1 MAQKVAL
8 KPAPTSVDPGRWP
21 WYRKHS
27 RTPRRTPADPAAV
40 IEHYYLAA
48 GAKPRR
54 VTPGSG
60 GAWSWDGASVWAAA
74 IFATHLLLALR
85 TDTTALPGLTAQ
97 LIAAWAAMTALRHLT
112 TTHPRAQLIQTVSL
126 AAFATLGPEFH
137 WYAVPAL
144 AVIGA
149 TSSHELL
156 RAYLDRKEARRGI
169 TYPMPSMAFGAP
181 GGVTK
186 SAGLYGKAAVAAGA
200 RGETTTAKILD
211 LLLDIPGTTV
221 MHGLKFP
228 GSANADVDH
237 AVVNGQVVI
246 LIDSKQF
253 RAGEYAWADGDG
265 TVIENTKT
273 GTRYAN
279 HMASARRG
287 YRRILGN
294 RTEVYAIVLMH
305 GKGATVG
312 RNKTADG
319 VLLATAQ
326 DAMGA
331 IGRIV
336 DQEFSDTRGQVDNSR
351 TVGRLLL
358 QMKR

>member
-1 MAQKVAL
+1 MAPKVATSPT
-8 KPAPTSVDPGRWP
+8 PATVDPGRWP
-21 WYRKHS
+21 WHRKHS
-27 RTPRRTPADPAAV
+27 RTPRRTPADPAAI

-48 GAKPRR
+48 GAKPRKPKEAAR
-54 VTPGSG
+54 G
-60 GAWSWDGASVWAAA
+60 WNWDGVSVWAAA
-74 IFATHLLLALR
+74 IVSTHLLSALR
-85 TDTTALPGLTAQ
+85 GPTATLPAITAQ
-97 LIAAWAAMTALRHLT
+97 LIAAWAAIAALKALT
-112 TTHPRAQLIQTVSL
+112 KAHPKAQLIQTISL
-126 AAFATLGPEFH
+126 TALAILGPEFY

-144 AVIGA
+144 TLIGI
-149 TSSHELL
+149 TSSHDLL
-156 RAYLDRKEARRGI
+156 RAHLDRREKRHGI
-169 TYPMPSMAFGAP
+169 TYPLPSMAFGAP

-186 SAGLYGKAAVAAGA
+186 SAGLYGKGAVAAGA
-200 RGETTTAKILD
+200 RGETATAKILD

-221 MHGLKFP
+221 LHGLKFP

-237 AVVNGQVVI
+237 AIVNGRVVI
-246 LIDSKQF
+246 LVDSKQF
-253 RAGEYAWADGDG
+253 RAGQYAWAEGEG

-305 GKGATVG
+305 GKGAAVG
-312 RNKTADG
+312 PNKTADG

-326 DAMGA
+326 DAMAA

-336 DQEFSDTRGQVDNSR
+336 DQEHAATRGHVDNSR

-358 QMKR
+358 NMKR